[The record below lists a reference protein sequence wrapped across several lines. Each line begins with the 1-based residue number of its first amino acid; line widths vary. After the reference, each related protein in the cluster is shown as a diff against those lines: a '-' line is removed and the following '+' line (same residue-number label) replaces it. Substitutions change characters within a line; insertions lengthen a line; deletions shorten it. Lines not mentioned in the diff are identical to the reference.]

1 MSNEDPEHYLNAS
14 DSDHI
19 EQMVQDFFMAPTR
32 PVNNH
37 EEWLLRVAATLMER
51 EAQMISMST
60 QRGGRGK
67 GRHG

>member
-1 MSNEDPEHYLNAS
+1 MSDAEQYLNIP
-14 DSDHI
+14 DSEHI
-19 EQMVQDFFMAPTR
+19 EQMVQEFFMAPTQ

-60 QRGGRGK
+60 QRGGRSK